1 MEDCKEEVGFSLM
14 RDELIVLIFGL
25 AVQAHFAIV
34 LYTHSDNAQLSKSR
48 GGSQPDDNIQLGS
61 INGGAT
67 Y

>member
-1 MEDCKEEVGFSLM
+1 MVDCKEEVGFSLM

-48 GGSQPDDNIQLGS
+48 GGGQPDGNIQLGRV
-61 INGGAT
+61 GGAS
-67 Y
+67 